1 MNERTLMSNSEQTV
15 ERKLWFEGPNY
26 TADAVIID
34 AKAAKILLIKRGDTG
49 EWALPGGFVDKTDT
63 SALEA
68 AVREAQEEAGISIEA
83 NAPLIFRGIVDDP
96 RNSETAWIETS
107 AYLFAG
113 TSETTVAGNDDA
125 EDAQWHDIA
134 ALPLLYASH
143 QTIVERALDHLRN
156 KDLID
161 MYMSPDAQYLVDAG
175 HMEYTKLLSEK
186 DGSTVF
192 AKQHDPTRFT
202 DDDRAARAY
211 HYLEKEAL
219 TMAHLRQ
226 QNFPHIPAHSILH
239 EDTLVMDAFREED
252 EWYWRADSTVLDTYI
267 LNTLEALAALETRAI
282 PADSFPIDPTYE
294 SLRTE
299 GWQSF
304 DDKTIVRLQERLQQ
318 FTPRLSEASQ
328 QTAKELL
335 DDITELHHA
344 SLQPYAVPHFVF
356 CHHDIRQ
363 SNLAWHPEHGV
374 KLIDW
379 SWAGLGEPNSD
390 STSFLID
397 LAKSGYDISAYRDHI
412 NPHHC
417 LTLIG
422 FWLAHSTWPAHGDDT
437 VRFQQF
443 VSALSGYEVLKMA
456 QH

>member
-1 MNERTLMSNSEQTV
+1 MNEQALISNSEKTI

-26 TADAVIID
+26 TADAVVID

-49 EWALPGGFVDKTDT
+49 EWALPGGFIDKTDN

-68 AVREAQEEAGISIEA
+68 AMREAQEEAGITIEA
-83 NAPLIFRGIVDDP
+83 SAPLIFRGIVDDP

-107 AYLFAG
+107 AYLFSG
-113 TSETTVAGNDDA
+113 TAETTVAGNDDA

-134 ALPLLYASH
+134 SLPLLYASH

-156 KDLID
+156 KNLID
-161 MYMSPDAQYLVDAG
+161 IHASPDSQYVVDAG

-186 DGSTVF
+186 NGSTVF
-192 AKQHDPTRFT
+192 AKQHNPTRFT
-202 DDDRAARAY
+202 DDDRATRAY
-211 HYLEKEAL
+211 HYLEKEAF

-226 QNFPHIPAHSILH
+226 QNFPHIPKRSVLH

-252 EWYWRADSTVLDTYI
+252 GWKWRADSDFLDAYI
-267 LNTLEALAALETRAI
+267 LTSLDAFAALETRAI

-294 SLRTE
+294 SLRDE

-304 DDKTIVRLQERLQQ
+304 NDGTLSLLQERLRQ
-318 FTPRLSEASQ
+318 FAPRLNEASR
-328 QTAKELL
+328 QTAKELF
-335 DDITELHHA
+335 DDIAELYRA
-344 SLQPYAVPHFVF
+344 SQQPHTVSHFVL

-363 SNLAWHPEHGV
+363 SNLAWHPEHGTRLV
-374 KLIDW
+374 DW
-379 SWAGLGEPNSD
+379 SWAGLGEPKSD

-397 LAKSGYDISAYRDHI
+397 IAKSGYDISAYRDCI

-456 QH
+456 QG